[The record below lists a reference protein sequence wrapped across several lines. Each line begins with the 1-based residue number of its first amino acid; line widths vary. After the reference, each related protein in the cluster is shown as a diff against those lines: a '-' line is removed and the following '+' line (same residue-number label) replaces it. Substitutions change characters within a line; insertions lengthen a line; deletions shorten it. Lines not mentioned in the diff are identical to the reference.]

1 MSGILFAPRISMRS
15 GMWLGF
21 DPNSPVMS
29 EITNEGSYTCNAC
42 STLVGLTFTRSAPF
56 TCVAVPVKLFL
67 ALGTKPVI
75 TSASDSMTSD
85 FIVTSSV
92 PLPTGSVWVFMPII
106 EKGTCVSSAGTRNE
120 NVPSAAVEVPRCL
133 SFIEMTDT
141 PTIGLP
147 ASSLTTP
154 DTVRTGTALAMT
166 EVPCA
171 AAALGL
177 CDSTMV
183 LLMNW

>member
-1 MSGILFAPRISMRS
+1 
-15 GMWLGF
+15 
-21 DPNSPVMS
+21 
-29 EITNEGSYTCNAC
+29 
-42 STLVGLTFTRSAPF
+42 
-56 TCVAVPVKLFL
+56 
-67 ALGTKPVI
+67 
-75 TSASDSMTSD
+75 
-85 FIVTSSV
+85 
-92 PLPTGSVWVFMPII
+92 MPII
-106 EKGTCVSSAGTRNE
+106 EKVTCVSSAGTRNE

-166 EVPCA
+166 EVLCA
-171 AAALGL
+171 AAALGF